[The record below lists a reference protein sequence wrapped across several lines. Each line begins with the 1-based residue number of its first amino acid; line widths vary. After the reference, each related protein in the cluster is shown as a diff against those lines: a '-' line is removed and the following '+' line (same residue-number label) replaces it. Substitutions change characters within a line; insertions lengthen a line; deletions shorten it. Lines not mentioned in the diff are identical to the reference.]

1 MRDAGMAEATD
12 DDRLR
17 KLIDAG
23 NVEGL
28 RAALADEPALASG
41 TVRWHLNQ
49 WKESDPLHYV
59 CDAVFNGWLTN
70 GREGEIA
77 RALLSSGAA
86 LNGTAG
92 RESPLIAAAS
102 LGAGKVAAVL
112 LDAGADVERTAVF
125 GARALHWAAW
135 CGDVA
140 TVQLLLAHRAD
151 VEARCSE
158 YGATPLFWAVHGYG
172 PDGPHPKSGQ
182 VDAARALLA
191 AGARIDTTNQHGDT
205 ALEMARR
212 CAQPDMSKL
221 LNP

>member
-1 MRDAGMAEATD
+1 MIEAAH

-17 KLIDAG
+17 KLIDSG
-23 NVEGL
+23 NVEDL
-28 RAALADEPALASG
+28 RAALASEPTLASG

-49 WKESDPLHYV
+49 WNESDPLHYV

-70 GREGEIA
+70 GRESEIA
-77 RALLSSGAA
+77 RALLESGAA

-102 LGAGKVAAVL
+102 LSAGKIAAVL
-112 LDAGADVERTAVF
+112 LDAGADVERTAGF

-135 CGDVA
+135 CGDA
-140 TVQLLLAHRAD
+140 DAVQLLLAHRAD

-172 PDGPHPKSGQ
+172 PDGPRSKSGQ
-182 VDAARALLA
+182 VGAARALLA
-191 AGARIDTTNQHGDT
+191 AGARIDTANKHGDT

-212 CAQPDMSKL
+212 CARPDMSEL
-221 LNP
+221 LSP